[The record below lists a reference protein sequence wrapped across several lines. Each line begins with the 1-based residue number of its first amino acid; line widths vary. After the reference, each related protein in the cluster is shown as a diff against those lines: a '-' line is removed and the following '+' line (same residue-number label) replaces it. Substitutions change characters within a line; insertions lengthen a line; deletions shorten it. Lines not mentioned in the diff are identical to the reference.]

1 MRTFYRQTETNVC
14 FVKTR
19 VSAAFM
25 CDGSQKVT
33 ATGARDTPNTW
44 QKIDVSVGGGTVD
57 SDGSYRSSWFMTY
70 RNVESLAI
78 SSFIFYGDESRLQ
91 LLLSDL
97 AGHFDSREIPL
108 DPFLKIPTLFAEASY
123 HPRINDSAKSKYP
136 TRFAS
141 TRSRDQRRSREWNV
155 LGNVKWS
162 SLAPDLTSGLTSKPK
177 WTGDIGYIRDCRCC
191 FWHRTTSALWPDR
204 SQLTWR

>member
-14 FVKTR
+14 FVRTR

-25 CDGSQKVT
+25 RDGSQKVT

-70 RNVESLAI
+70 RNVESLAV
-78 SSFIFYGDESRLQ
+78 SSFIFYGDESRR

-123 HPRINDSAKSKYP
+123 HPRINDSAKSKYS

-141 TRSRDQRRSREWNV
+141 NQRRSREWNV
-155 LGNVKWS
+155 PGNVKWWS
-162 SLAPDLTSGLTSKPK
+162 PAPGFDLGIDFESETEMNRWYRFIFAAVALGIEPLGHFGLTEVS
-177 WTGDIGYIRDCRCC
+177 
-191 FWHRTTSALWPDR
+191 
-204 SQLTWR
+204 